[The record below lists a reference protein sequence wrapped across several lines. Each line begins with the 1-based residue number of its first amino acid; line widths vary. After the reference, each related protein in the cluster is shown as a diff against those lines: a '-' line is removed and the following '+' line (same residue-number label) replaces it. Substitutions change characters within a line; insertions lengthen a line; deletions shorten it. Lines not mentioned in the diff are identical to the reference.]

1 MLVWKTSNQNV
12 FEEANII
19 KGHEEWIK
27 MAQNT

>member
-1 MLVWKTSNQNV
+1 MFVWKTSNQNV
-12 FEEANII
+12 FEEATII